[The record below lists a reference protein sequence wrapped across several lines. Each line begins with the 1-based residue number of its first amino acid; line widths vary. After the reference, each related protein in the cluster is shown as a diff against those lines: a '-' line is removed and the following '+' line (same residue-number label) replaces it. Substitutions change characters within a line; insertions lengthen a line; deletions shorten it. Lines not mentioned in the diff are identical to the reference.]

1 VNVSEASVLEEIC
14 KIAARDLDVSREM
27 RQSDRLRDDLGL
39 DSLTMLTLA
48 VALEDHFQVILS
60 DETATR
66 IETVGELARCISE
79 RAQAR
84 T

>member
-1 VNVSEASVLEEIC
+1 MNISEASVLEEIC

-27 RQSDRLRDDLGL
+27 QQSDRLVDDLGL
-39 DSLTMLTLA
+39 DSLTMIKLA

-66 IETVGELARCISE
+66 IETLGDLARCVAE
-79 RAQAR
+79 RARAR
-84 T
+84 S